1 MSVQSSAT
9 IVKTDDVKNE
19 IGFINFYFL
28 DTISKIKAFVIV
40 LFNNR
45 ENFWDNYEK
54 QYTAVYSDVVINKY
68 RKSKAKKELLEHL
81 RKNSIKVTPLTVE
94 GLNKMILGKKIEE
107 TAQADPQKA
116 DAAQE
121 MPSRTAPPSEIKTSR
136 IIAFVS
142 LCALAG
148 TILYLYKKNS
158 YLPCE
163 LNTQDL
169 NESLSSSF
177 DSTTDPTQMLPL
189 NASQNITDVVG
200 SFFHTI
206 QSHNES
212 LSYSLDPTQM
222 CPKSIFQNVT
232 DVVGSFFHA
241 TSQEVCLVE
250 DLSVGGYTSE
260 DVFNA
265 TDLLNFSNINNGR
278 NFNSFNPIKLIEKG
292 ARCFNEWLYNKGGIC

>member
-200 SFFHTI
+200 SFFH
-206 QSHNES
+206 
-212 LSYSLDPTQM
+212 
-222 CPKSIFQNVT
+222 
-232 DVVGSFFHA
+232 A